1 MAAGLINDGEYKALT
16 KRGITEET
24 CRKFGY
30 QVAKTQSG
38 DTVQIAP
45 YFRADGTLVGQKV
58 RPKSKEDMFVA
69 GTIKGTLLFGQ
80 QLWASGGR
88 MVVVT
93 EGEIDAMSVSQV
105 QGNKWPVVSV
115 PNGAQGAKSAIA
127 KHIEWLN
134 TFETVVLMFDMDEPG
149 REASAACA
157 QLFQPGKCKIAA
169 LTMKDPNE
177 LLQAGK
183 GDEIVQAVWQAKA
196 YRPDGVV
203 KMADIRESIL
213 TAPTMGISW
222 FSETLTNATYG
233 RRYGEVYTFGAGT
246 GIGKTDFLT
255 QQIEHDVNVLGL
267 KVGLFMLEQPPD
279 ETAKRVA
286 GKFAGK
292 CFHVPDDG
300 WTQDE
305 LIAVIDRLERE
316 DKIAFY
322 DNFGS
327 TEWDSIASTIRY
339 LVHSEDIRVFYVD
352 HLTALADPENERES
366 VEKTMKAIAMLANEL
381 KIIIHLVSHLSTP
394 SEGKPHEEGGR
405 VMIKHFKGSR
415 SIGYWSHYMFG
426 LERDQHHEDERWRV
440 ITTFRVLKDRKTGRS
455 TGKVIYLGYEQSTGR
470 LFETQAPEADDAHGF
485 KDETQGSSNSDF

>member
-1 MAAGLINDGEYKALT
+1 MAAGLIDNGEYRELKS
-16 KRGITEET
+16 RGISEET

-30 QVAKTQSG
+30 QVGRTQSG
-38 DTVQIAP
+38 ATVQIAP
-45 YFRADGTLVGQKV
+45 YYRPDGVLSGQKV
-58 RPKSKEDMFVA
+58 RPKNKEDMFVA
-69 GTIKGTLLFGQ
+69 GSIKGTLLFGQ
-80 QLWASGGR
+80 QLWQEGGR
-88 MVVVT
+88 KIVVT

-115 PNGAQGAKSAIA
+115 PNGAQGAKAAIA
-127 KHIEWLN
+127 KHIGWLN
-134 TFETVVLMFDMDEPG
+134 TFEEVVLMFDMDEPG
-149 REASAACA
+149 QDAVKECA
-157 QLFQPGKCKIAA
+157 PLFAPGKCKVAR

-177 LLQAGK
+177 LLVAGK
-183 GDEIVQAVWQAKA
+183 GDEIVQAIWQAKT
-196 YRPDGVV
+196 YRPDGIV
-203 KMADIRESIL
+203 KMADIRERVL
-213 TAPTMGISW
+213 TPPTMGISW
-222 FSETLTNATYG
+222 FCETLTNYTYG
-233 RRYGEVYTFGAGT
+233 RRWGEVYTFGAGT

-286 GKFAGK
+286 GKFSGK

-300 WTQDE
+300 WTQED
-305 LIAVIDRLERE
+305 LVSAIDKLEQN
-316 DKIAFY
+316 DNIFFY

-327 TEWDSIASTIRY
+327 TEWDAIASTIRY
-339 LVHSEDIRVFYVD
+339 LAHSEGVKVFYID

-366 VEKTMKAIAMLANEL
+366 IEKTMKAIAMLANEL

-455 TGKVIYLGYEQSTGR
+455 TGKVIYLGYETDTGR
-470 LFETQAPEADDAHGF
+470 LFETQAPEEDDAHGF
-485 KDETQGSSNSDF
+485 KDETKSANPDF